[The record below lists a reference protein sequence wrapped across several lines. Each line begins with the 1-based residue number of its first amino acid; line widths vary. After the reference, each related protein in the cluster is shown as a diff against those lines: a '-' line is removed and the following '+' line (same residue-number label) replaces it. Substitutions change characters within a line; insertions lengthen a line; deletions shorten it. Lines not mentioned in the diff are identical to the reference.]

1 MTSGKSERHGACH
14 QIHLLADDDDGDE
27 DVDDDGDDDGDIG
40 EAVMNSEK
48 IGGCDGNDD
57 DDDGD
62 GDDGGDL

>member
-14 QIHLLADDDDGDE
+14 QIHLLADDDDGD
-27 DVDDDGDDDGDIG
+27 DDGDIG

-48 IGGCDGNDD
+48 IGGCDANDD

-62 GDDGGDL
+62 GDGDDGGDL